1 MDSVLERLSFELQI
15 GGDGEE
21 DLEDQNPHF
30 ISTISIAKI
39 QLWKKEHFDLKVCW
53 TDVCAC
59 EGSQKRTSWHLM
71 QS

>member
-1 MDSVLERLSFELQI
+1 MAFLERLGFELQI

-39 QLWKKEHFDLKVCW
+39 QSLPAKKKQE
-53 TDVCAC
+53 
-59 EGSQKRTSWHLM
+59 SWHPLNRK
-71 QS
+71 QLA